1 MIVKNVSRIKE
12 LGKMKESENLKFQS
26 YLKLR
31 SFENL
36 NLLIQSVYH
45 QISSEIDCKICA
57 NCCKELLVT
66 LDEEEIKNF
75 SYGIG
80 ISEDEFKKRFLV
92 KGIGKEYT
100 FNRLPCP
107 FLRDNLCQYYS
118 YRPKLCRSFP
128 HLGEEDF
135 IFKLKSVLN
144 CTVCPI
150 LYNFFEVMKF
160 LTGFYEEQT
169 IGRR

>member
-66 LDEEEIKNF
+66 LDEEDIKNF

-80 ISEDEFKKRFLV
+80 ISEDE
-92 KGIGKEYT
+92 
-100 FNRLPCP
+100 
-107 FLRDNLCQYYS
+107 
-118 YRPKLCRSFP
+118 
-128 HLGEEDF
+128 
-135 IFKLKSVLN
+135 
-144 CTVCPI
+144 
-150 LYNFFEVMKF
+150 
-160 LTGFYEEQT
+160 
-169 IGRR
+169 